1 MQGETLKA
9 LYELL
14 KEDKPQWFERM
25 PGHVQAQALERL
37 PYGDWSYAYS
47 AKYAAEIADIT
58 WREITPH
65 GQVVEHRVLDYLPA
79 SVREAVAAQ
88 RLAALETPSPQ
99 QQATPSAPAA
109 VDYSQYVKTM
119 EMFSVQSYE
128 AVEGGQVVEK
138 QIKPEDLAA
147 FGTPTEVR
155 RMLVETAMFANASE
169 KYYDEGRDYMPFG
182 IEGEDKEKK
191 LREFLDNQLQ
201 EIRSTALAAGLD
213 EAEAK
218 AAAEQWLKILTSSDY
233 ADFRDKLL
241 DVALYED
248 GYEAYEALTNLIEA
262 AAKHTPPKEPMA
274 AEVEQVYETE
284 QPAPEPFTAVDVQ
297 YAPIEDR
304 YAAVGEVEER
314 VDAEVGVVKDE
325 DHVEAVRRILG
336 ISFSE
341 DDVVA
346 TEVSIKY
353 GLPHEVA
360 ARLAEDFGT
369 YAKHVAE
376 EVKRVDDWLAK
387 AGADDEFRRRYI
399 EQNLDRIVVDADS
412 VIRELAEEAAE
423 KAPKELRDL
432 VADDLAKG
440 KFDEVNWKLS
450 QIQRYCQSKGGCT
463 PEEKR
468 GFYTKL

>member
-1 MQGETLKA
+1 M
-9 LYELL
+9 
-14 KEDKPQWFERM
+14 
-25 PGHVQAQALERL
+25 
-37 PYGDWSYAYS
+37 
-47 AKYAAEIADIT
+47 
-58 WREITPH
+58 
-65 GQVVEHRVLDYLPA
+65 VEHRVLDYLPA
-79 SVREAVAAQ
+79 PVREAVVAQ
-88 RLAALETPSPQ
+88 RLAALEMPPPQ
-99 QQATPSAPAA
+99 QQVAPSAPAA

-119 EMFSVQSYE
+119 EMFSVKSYE

-147 FGTPTEVR
+147 FGSPTEVR
-155 RMLVETAMFANASE
+155 RMLVETAMFANSSE
-169 KYYDEGRDYMPFG
+169 KYYDEGRDYMPLR
-182 IEGEDKEKK
+182 IEGKDEEERAKK
-191 LREFLDNQLQ
+191 LREFLESQLQ
-201 EIRSTALAAGLD
+201 EMRDTALAAGLS
-213 EAEAK
+213 EAEAE
-218 AAAEQWLKILTSSDY
+218 AAAERWLKMLTSSEY

-241 DVALYED
+241 DFALYED

-274 AEVEQVYETE
+274 TEVEQVYEAE

-297 YAPIEDR
+297 YAPAEDR
-304 YAAVGEVEER
+304 YVAVGEVEER

-341 DDVVA
+341 VDVVA

-353 GLPHEVA
+353 RLPHEVA

-369 YAKHVAE
+369 YAKDVAE
-376 EVKRVDDWLAK
+376 EVKRVDDWLAR

-412 VIRELAEEAAE
+412 VIKELAEEAAE

-432 VADDLAKG
+432 VANDLAKG
-440 KFDEVNWKLS
+440 RFDEVNWKLS
-450 QIQRYCQSKGGCT
+450 QIQRYCESKGSCT

-468 GFYTKL
+468 DFYTKL